1 MPHNTAISALF
12 ISHGAPTFAL
22 EPGAPGEALE
32 AVGQRL
38 LTQHVRALIVV
49 SPHWRSQHL
58 QVTTHAQ
65 PAIVHDF
72 FGFPKA
78 LYGLNPLIN
87 GDPALALQLVELLAL
102 RGLPVEAAP
111 QQGFDHGVWVPY
123 LHLFPQGG
131 PPVVQ
136 LSMPVDWTARE
147 AFATGQAL
155 SAFAHHHRAVVVGSG
170 SLTHNFSDLNLGGTS
185 QGKAAPTYVNE
196 FTRWIGAQLEAR
208 NSAGIA
214 QADQL
219 APNFHRAHP
228 DDDHYLP
235 LPFAVG
241 AAAVGTWGF
250 EELPEDVRY
259 GALSM
264 QSHVFTRP
272 S

>member
-1 MPHNTAISALF
+1 MF

-22 EPGAPGEALE
+22 EPGAPGDALKQ
-32 AVGQRL
+32 VGQRL
-38 LTQHVRALIVV
+38 LAQKTRALIVL

-72 FGFPKA
+72 FGFPNV
-78 LYGLNPLIN
+78 LYGLNPDIQ
-87 GDPALALQLVELLAL
+87 GDPALALALMERLAL
-102 RGLPVEAAP
+102 HGLPAEAAP

-136 LSMPVDWTARE
+136 LSMPAHWTPQD
-147 AFATGQAL
+147 AFAVGEAL
-155 SAFAHHHRAVVVGSG
+155 SDFARNHHAVVVGSG
-170 SLTHNFSDLNLGGTS
+170 SLTHNFNDLKLGGAAHS
-185 QGKAAPTYVNE
+185 QALPGYVTEFTDWIRGRLQAQDTLAIVKAA
-196 FTRWIGAQLEAR
+196 Q
-208 NSAGIA
+208 
-214 QADQL
+214 QA
-219 APNFHRAHP
+219 PHFHRAHP

-241 AAAVGTWGF
+241 AAAGSWELET
-250 EELPEDVRY
+250 LPEEVRY

-264 QSHVFTRP
+264 QSHVFKR
-272 S
+272 SQ